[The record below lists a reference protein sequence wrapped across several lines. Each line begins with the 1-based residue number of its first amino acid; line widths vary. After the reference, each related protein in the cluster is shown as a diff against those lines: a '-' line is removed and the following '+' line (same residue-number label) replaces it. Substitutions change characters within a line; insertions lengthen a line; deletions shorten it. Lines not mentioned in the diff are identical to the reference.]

1 MRHSGLGWAG
11 AVKSSTCWAGVR
23 SGGKDRICGAAAWR
37 CASGQQGAP
46 AAPSRG
52 PGAAAARTL
61 GKFRLPGASS
71 RGGQAGTLR
80 TLAPL
85 RPRRLS
91 QHPVPA
97 APPGRCIH
105 SSPSAQKGCSETQGG
120 PCSRGPGPAQLPS
133 LQDWRGGGEREESC
147 RAPMD
152 PFSLEDAC
160 RKRRGQSRNP
170 EASW

>member
-1 MRHSGLGWAG
+1 MRHSGLGRRGKVLHLLGWGEERRKEPDLWRGGVALRFWAAGG
-11 AVKSSTCWAGVR
+11 A
-23 SGGKDRICGAAAWR
+23 
-37 CASGQQGAP
+37 
-46 AAPSRG
+46 RG
-52 PGAAAARTL
+52 SLTRTWAAAARTL

-120 PCSRGPGPAQLPS
+120 LCSRGPGPAQLPS